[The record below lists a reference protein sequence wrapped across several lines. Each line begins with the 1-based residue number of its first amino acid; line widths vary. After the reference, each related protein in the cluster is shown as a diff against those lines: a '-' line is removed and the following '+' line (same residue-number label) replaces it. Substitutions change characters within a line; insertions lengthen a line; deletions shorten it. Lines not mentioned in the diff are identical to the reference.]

1 MEQQLAFF
9 LALAAGLIFGGLAV
23 WLMLRADTHNAYA
36 RAKAEMEAEH
46 RALTERLSGKE
57 ARIAELTRDRDELK
71 AELEEQRKQ
80 NAGLEAAKAELEVRL
95 AHNEQA
101 AQDKLALLDEAREKF
116 SEAFKALSADAL
128 KSNNQAFLDLA
139 KTSLEKLQADAHGDL
154 ESRQK
159 AIAEL
164 LKPLRDSLGQVDAN
178 LRELEKTRAADY
190 AGLSEQV
197 NALRRMQEVL
207 RTETSNL
214 VNALRTPS
222 VRGRWGEIQLR
233 RVVEMAGMSPHCDF
247 DEQANVE
254 TENGRQRPDMVIHL
268 PNQRQVVVDAKVSLK
283 AYLEAL
289 DATGEETRTAKL
301 REHASQVKAHLQ
313 RLGGKT
319 YWEQFSPAPE
329 FVVAFLPGEAFFS
342 AALEQ
347 DPGLIEYGAQ
357 HRVILATPTTLIAL
371 LKAVAY
377 GWQQE
382 KLAQSAQEISNLGR
396 SLYGRLRTF
405 TGYLEEIRK
414 NLQRSVDSYN
424 RAAGSFESRVLV
436 SARRFTE
443 LGAAPKG
450 EIPAPQPVDKF
461 PRSLRAIEGAVTDSD
476 TPAPELPAAVGQEDA
491 APAPGP
497 APAAQET
504 PGPDRTAEQSPAA
517 AGPGGQTSSLAPEA
531 ATAAELV
538 AEGSSASPPAK
549 TPAQESAQP
558 PAVTGNASP
567 PAIDYPSFVKTS

>member
-1 MEQQLAFF
+1 LEQQLAFF

-80 NAGLEAAKAELEVRL
+80 NAGLEAARAELEVRL

-396 SLYGRLRTF
+396 SLYGRLRT
-405 TGYLEEIRK
+405 
-414 NLQRSVDSYN
+414 
-424 RAAGSFESRVLV
+424 
-436 SARRFTE
+436 
-443 LGAAPKG
+443 
-450 EIPAPQPVDKF
+450 PAPQPVDKF

-517 AGPGGQTSSLAPEA
+517 AGPGPGGQTSSLAPEA